1 MVMGFR
7 VRFRTGIAA
16 QCRWMPALLLLLPAC
31 RHMERT
37 DRDGTK
43 EMLTRER
50 ATMMVRSLFASYG
63 VERPGLNANDLGA
76 GTIGEAALYF
86 EYHSGEKSL
95 LCSALIYKFPDDP
108 KPGVLDA
115 FYDEESRTSTGGG
128 HLVYEKASKGIYLD
142 RIYKLSLPDSTF
154 RADMEELA
162 RASVTWGND
171 VLPRVAEKVFH
182 PK

>member
-1 MVMGFR
+1 
-7 VRFRTGIAA
+7 
-16 QCRWMPALLLLLPAC
+16 MPALLLLLLAC

-37 DRDGTK
+37 DGDGTK
-43 EMLTRER
+43 EILTRER
-50 ATMMVRSLFASYG
+50 ATAMVRSLFASYG

-95 LCSALIYKFPDDP
+95 ICSALIYKFHDDP

-115 FYDEESRTSTGGG
+115 FHAEESRTSTGGG
-128 HLVYEKASKGIYLD
+128 SLVYEDASKGLYLD
-142 RIYKLSLPDSTF
+142 RVYKSSLPDSTF
-154 RADMEELA
+154 RADMEKLA
-162 RASVTWGND
+162 SASVAWGND
-171 VLPRVAEKVFH
+171 VLPRVTEKVFH